1 MRILMACE
9 FYHPSRGG
17 VQEVMRQLAERFVAA
32 GHEVTVCTTR
42 LPDRSFKTHNGVTI
56 EEFDITGNRA
66 NGMHG
71 EIQRYVDYLSAFDG
85 DAILIKAAQQWTFD
99 ASWDALDHIKARKV
113 FIPCGFSGLYEPAYR
128 EYFQQLP
135 NILRKW
141 DHLIFYAESYR
152 DIDFARAHQLERRS
166 FLPNGASEFEFNS
179 APPPGIRARLG
190 ISDDALLVMTV
201 GSPINAK
208 GHTELA
214 QAFARLDP
222 KGRTLALLLNG
233 NWPQPPA
240 PPIAKA
246 SESAAEEAVGS
257 GSEERPLVIPNDV
270 RADQAQRRSLAD
282 IGGKAIDTLQRLG
295 IRAFLSRAAAWL
307 YHRSLGVSRKLLS
320 PVLSAYA
327 AATDRLRRALQ
338 PHVQL
343 PLPPPLPLRQ
353 KTVDDY
359 VDDIASQPNKIVLKT
374 NLPREELIA
383 ALFSADLFV
392 FASNVEYSPLVLF
405 EACAAGLP
413 FLTVPVGN
421 SEEIVRWTGGGELCP
436 AEKDERGYTR
446 ADPAALADR
455 IQDLLDAPERRHQL
469 GMAGRRAWEANYNWG
484 AIAPRYEAIL
494 RGEGSPAGEAAGP
507 AAGTETRKAQA

>member
-1 MRILMACE
+1 MRILLACE

-42 LPDRSFKTHNGVTI
+42 LPERDFKTHNGVTI

-71 EIQRYVDYLSAFDG
+71 EIQRYVNYLSAFDG

-99 ASWDALDHIKARKV
+99 ASWDALDRIKARKV
-113 FIPCGFSGLYEPAYR
+113 FIPCGFSGLYEPVYR

-135 NILRKW
+135 DILRKW
-141 DHLIFYAESYR
+141 DHLIFYAENYR
-152 DIDFARAHQLERRS
+152 DIDFARAHQLEPRS
-166 FLPNGASEFEFNS
+166 FLPNGASEFEFS
-179 APPPGIRARLG
+179 AAPPTGIRARLG
-190 ISDDALLVMTV
+190 IPDDALMVMTV

-222 KGRTLALLLNG
+222 KGRTLALVLNG

-240 PPIAKA
+240 APAAEAP
-246 SESAAEEAVGS
+246 ESAVSEAEGT
-257 GSEERPLVIPNDV
+257 GSEDRPLVIPNHIRVD
-270 RADQAQRRSLAD
+270 DAQRRSLAD
-282 IGGKAIDTLQRLG
+282 IGWKAFDTLQRLG

-307 YHRSLGVSRKLLS
+307 YFRSVGVLRKLFS
-320 PVLSAYA
+320 PVARTLVALA
-327 AATDRLRRALQ
+327 NTLRRVLQ
-338 PHVQL
+338 PVVAL
-343 PLPPPLPLRQ
+343 PAPPPVPPRQ

-359 VDDIASQPNKIVLKT
+359 VDDIAAQADKIVRKT
-374 NLPREELIA
+374 NLPREDLIA

-421 SEEIVRWTGGGELCP
+421 AEEIARWTGGGEVCP
-436 AEKDERGYTR
+436 AVKDERGYTR
-446 ADPAALADR
+446 VDPAVLAER
-455 IQDLLDAPERRHQL
+455 IQALLDAPEQRRML
-469 GMAGRRAWEANYNWG
+469 GLAGRGAWEASYNWG

-494 RGEGSPAGEAAGP
+494 RGELA
-507 AAGTETRKAQA
+507 

>member
-32 GHEVTVCTTR
+32 GHDVTVCTTR
-42 LPDRSFKTHNGVTI
+42 LPERDFKTHNGVAI
-56 EEFDITGNRA
+56 EEFDISGNRA

-71 EIQRYVDYLSAFDG
+71 EIQRYVAYLRAFDG

-99 ASWDALDHIKARKV
+99 ASWDALDHINARKV

-135 NILRKW
+135 DILRKW
-141 DHLIFYAESYR
+141 DHLIFYAENYR
-152 DIDFARAHQLERRS
+152 DIDFARAHKLERRS
-166 FLPNGASEFEFNS
+166 FLPNGASEFEFAS

-190 ISDDALLVMTV
+190 IPDDALLVMTV
-201 GSPINAK
+201 GSPINSK

-214 QAFARLDP
+214 QAFTRLDP

-240 PPIAKA
+240 PPVAKA
-246 SESAAEEAVGS
+246 SESATEEADRS
-257 GSEERPLVIPNDV
+257 GLEERPLVIPNHV
-270 RADQAQRRSLAD
+270 RADHAQRRSLAD
-282 IGGKAIDTLQRLG
+282 IGGKAMDTLRRLG
-295 IRAFLSRAAAWL
+295 VKAFVSRAAAWL
-307 YHRSLGVSRKLLS
+307 YFRILGVLRKLFSPLS
-320 PVLSAYA
+320 SAFA
-327 AATDRLRRALQ
+327 AATDRLRSALQ
-338 PHVQL
+338 PHV
-343 PLPPPLPLRQ
+343 PLPPPPPLPPRQ

-359 VDDIASQPNKIVLKT
+359 VDDIAAQADKIVRKT
-374 NLPREELIA
+374 NLPREDLIA

-421 SEEIVRWTGGGELCP
+421 AEEIVKWTGGGELCP
-436 AEKDERGYTR
+436 AAKDERGYTR
-446 ADPAALADR
+446 ADPAVLADR
-455 IQDLLDAPERRHQL
+455 IQALLDAPERRREL
-469 GMAGRRAWEANYNWG
+469 GMAGRSAWEVSYNWG
-484 AIAPRYEAIL
+484 VIAPRYEAIL
-494 RGEGSPAGEAAGP
+494 RGEPSMITEPVPSPGEVYRA
-507 AAGTETRKAQA
+507 TDV